1 MSNFIFNDN
10 FDDQGREPIRV
21 FYNQPAKRRMPVA
34 LFVCTALIVLAGLMF
49 LVGGAFNLISSKV
62 SSSAPEINNTVSYVS
77 NDIRGT
83 TATLSG
89 GDESRVG
96 IISQIKDSVVEI
108 STASGSAGSGVIVG
122 EFGDDNG
129 GRGYLVITNAHVVQA
144 GNQNMYV
151 QSYVTLTDGTKYQT
165 EMCGFDARSDIAVL
179 KIYEASRSLTVATW
193 ANEKTQ
199 LNVGESVIVIGN
211 PLGVLGGTVT
221 NGYLSA
227 LDREITVDS
236 NKMNLLQTDAAV
248 NPGNSGGGLFN
259 LNGELI
265 GIVNAKIVDEDIE
278 GIGFAIPY
286 DDAYKAYYDLVN
298 YGYIKGR
305 PTVGA
310 DWGTNYR
317 GYVEVYNAE
326 AKSALK
332 DGDIIRAVRVN
343 GSGAFVEV
351 TASSLT
357 KLVSEMEI
365 GDTFELRVQRG
376 AFSIIVK
383 VTVYEY
389 TE

>member
-21 FYNQPAKRRMPVA
+21 FYNQTAKKRTPVA
-34 LFVCTALIVLAGLMF
+34 LFVCTALIVIAGLMF
-49 LVGGAFNLISSKV
+49 LLGGAFNLISSKV
-62 SSSAPEINNTVSYVS
+62 EANVPEISNTISYVS
-77 NDIRGT
+77 NDVRGT
-83 TATLSG
+83 TTTLS
-89 GDESRVG
+89 GDESRVDV
-96 IISQIKDSVVEI
+96 IARIKDSVVEI

-122 EFGDDNG
+122 EFSDDKG
-129 GRGYLVITNAHVVQA
+129 GRGYLVITNAHVVQS
-144 GNQNMYV
+144 GNRNMYV
-151 QSYVTLTDGTKYQT
+151 NSYVTLTDGTKYQT
-165 EMCGFDARSDIAVL
+165 QMCGFDAKSDIAVL
-179 KIYEASRSLTVATW
+179 KIYESSRYLPVATW
-193 ANEKTQ
+193 ANGEST

-211 PLGVLGGTVT
+211 PLGVLGGSVT

-227 LDREITVDS
+227 LDREIKVDGH
-236 NKMNLLQTDAAV
+236 KMNLLQTDAAV

-286 DDAYKAYYDLVN
+286 DDAYKAYYDLTN

-326 AKSALK
+326 SKSELK

-343 GSGAFVEV
+343 SSGAFIEV

-357 KLVSEMEI
+357 NLVSEMEI
-365 GDTFELRVQRG
+365 GDTFELKVQRG

>member
-21 FYNQPAKRRMPVA
+21 FYNQTTKKRTPIA

-49 LVGGAFNLISSKV
+49 LLGGAFNLISSKV
-62 SSSAPEINNTVSYVS
+62 EANVPEISNTISYVS
-77 NDIRGT
+77 NDVRGT
-83 TATLSG
+83 TTTLS
-89 GDESRVG
+89 GDESRVDV
-96 IISQIKDSVVEI
+96 IARIKDSVVEI

-122 EFGDDNG
+122 EFSDDKG
-129 GRGYLVITNAHVVQA
+129 GRGYLVITNAHVVQS

-151 QSYVTLTDGTKYQT
+151 NSYVTLTDGTKYQT
-165 EMCGFDARSDIAVL
+165 QMCGFDTKSDIAVL
-179 KIYEASRSLTVATW
+179 KIYESSRYLPVATW
-193 ANEKTQ
+193 ANGETT

-211 PLGVLGGTVT
+211 PLGVLGGSVT

-227 LDREITVDS
+227 LDREIKVDGH
-236 NKMNLLQTDAAV
+236 KMNLLQTDAAV

-286 DDAYKAYYDLVN
+286 DDAYKAYYDLTN

-326 AKSALK
+326 SKSELK

-343 GSGAFVEV
+343 GSGAFIEV

-357 KLVSEMEI
+357 NLVSEMEI
-365 GDTFELRVQRG
+365 GDTFELKVQRG

>member
-21 FYNQPAKRRMPVA
+21 FYNQTAKKRTPVA
-34 LFVCTALIVLAGLMF
+34 LFVCTALIVIAGLMF
-49 LVGGAFNLISSKV
+49 LLGGAFNLISSKV
-62 SSSAPEINNTVSYVS
+62 EANVPEINNTISYVS
-77 NDIRGT
+77 NDVRGT
-83 TATLSG
+83 TTTLS
-89 GDESRVG
+89 GDESRVDV
-96 IISQIKDSVVEI
+96 IARIKDSVVEI

-122 EFGDDNG
+122 EFSDDKG
-129 GRGYLVITNAHVVQA
+129 GRGYLVITNAHVVQS

-151 QSYVTLTDGTKYQT
+151 NSYVTLTDGTKYQT
-165 EMCGFDARSDIAVL
+165 QMCGFDAKSDIAVL
-179 KIYEASRSLTVATW
+179 KIYESSRYLPVATW
-193 ANEKTQ
+193 ANGETT

-211 PLGVLGGTVT
+211 PLGVLGGSVT

-227 LDREITVDS
+227 LDREIKVDGH
-236 NKMNLLQTDAAV
+236 KMNLLQTDAAV

-286 DDAYKAYYDLVN
+286 DDAYKAYYDLTN

-326 AKSALK
+326 SKSELK

-343 GSGAFVEV
+343 GSGAFIEV

-357 KLVSEMEI
+357 NLVSEMEI
-365 GDTFELRVQRG
+365 GDTFELKVQRG

>member
-1 MSNFIFNDN
+1 MSNFIFNDS

-21 FYNQPAKRRMPVA
+21 FYNQPAKKRTPVA

-49 LVGGAFNLISSKV
+49 LAGGAFNLISSKI
-62 SSSAPEINNTVSYVS
+62 SSGAPEISNTVSYVS
-77 NDIRGT
+77 NDVRGT
-83 TATLSG
+83 TTTLSG
-89 GDESRVG
+89 GEDRVDV
-96 IISQIKDSVVEI
+96 IARIKDSVVEI
-108 STASGSAGSGVIVG
+108 STAAGSAGSGVIVG
-122 EFGDDNG
+122 EFSDDKG
-129 GRGYLVITNAHVVQA
+129 GSGYLVITNAHVVQA

-179 KIYEASRSLTVATW
+179 KIYESARALSVATW

-227 LDREITVDS
+227 LDREIKVDG

-286 DDAYKAYYDLVN
+286 QDAYKAYYDLTN

-332 DGDIIRAVRVN
+332 DGDIIRGVRVD
-343 GSGAFVEV
+343 GSGVFVDV

-357 KLVSEMEI
+357 NLVSEMEI
-365 GDTFELRVQRG
+365 GDSFELRVQRG

>member
-21 FYNQPAKRRMPVA
+21 FYNQTAKKRTPIA

-49 LVGGAFNLISSKV
+49 LLGGAFNLISSKV
-62 SSSAPEINNTVSYVS
+62 ESNAPEISNTISYVS
-77 NDIRGT
+77 NDVRGT
-83 TATLSG
+83 TTTLS
-89 GDESRVG
+89 GDESRVDV
-96 IISQIKDSVVEI
+96 IARIKDSVVEI

-122 EFGDDNG
+122 EFSDDKG
-129 GRGYLVITNAHVVQA
+129 GRGYLVITNAHVVQS
-144 GNQNMYV
+144 GNKNMYV
-151 QSYVTLTDGTKYQT
+151 NSYVTLTDGTKYQT
-165 EMCGFDARSDIAVL
+165 QMCGFDAKSDIAVL
-179 KIYEASRSLTVATW
+179 KIYESSRYLPVAIW
-193 ANEKTQ
+193 ANDETT

-211 PLGVLGGTVT
+211 PLGVLGGSVT

-227 LDREITVDS
+227 LDREIKVDGH
-236 NKMNLLQTDAAV
+236 KMNLLQTDAAV

-286 DDAYKAYYDLVN
+286 DDAYKAYYDLTN

-326 AKSALK
+326 SKSELK

-343 GSGAFVEV
+343 SSGAFIEV

-357 KLVSEMEI
+357 NLVSEMEI
-365 GDTFELRVQRG
+365 GDTFELKVQRG

>member
-21 FYNQPAKRRMPVA
+21 FYNQTAKKRTPVA
-34 LFVCTALIVLAGLMF
+34 LFVCTALIVIAGLMF
-49 LVGGAFNLISSKV
+49 LLGGAFNLISSKV
-62 SSSAPEINNTVSYVS
+62 ESNAPEISNTISYVS
-77 NDIRGT
+77 NDVRGT
-83 TATLSG
+83 TTTLS
-89 GDESRVG
+89 GDESRVDV
-96 IISQIKDSVVEI
+96 IARIKDSVVEI

-122 EFGDDNG
+122 EFSDDNG
-129 GRGYLVITNAHVVQA
+129 GRGYLVITNAHVVQS

-151 QSYVTLTDGTKYQT
+151 NSYVTLTDGTKYQT
-165 EMCGFDARSDIAVL
+165 QMCGFDTKSDIAVL
-179 KIYEASRSLTVATW
+179 KIYESNRYLPVATW
-193 ANEKTQ
+193 ANNESK

-211 PLGVLGGTVT
+211 PLGVLGGSVT

-227 LDREITVDS
+227 LDREIKVDGH
-236 NKMNLLQTDAAV
+236 KMNLLQTDAAV

-286 DDAYKAYYDLVN
+286 DDAYKAYYDLTN

-326 AKSALK
+326 SKSELK

-357 KLVSEMEI
+357 NLVSEMEI
-365 GDTFELRVQRG
+365 GDTFELKVQRG